1 MGECD
6 RSCGGNILETTSIA
20 GGPLRAVRVSE
31 RMQARILIVEDDLR
45 ARALLAT
52 YLTRHGLTVL
62 TAATGEEVNSVIDR
76 DFVSLVLLDVMLP
89 GEDGLS
95 ICRRLSKRNIPIIL
109 LTAKGET
116 LDRII
121 GLELG
126 ADDYVVKPFD
136 PRELLARI
144 GAVLR
149 RQPQLR
155 TPDGETSV
163 FRFGP
168 FELDSER
175 RRLTRAG
182 QLIPLKKG
190 EYAVLEALNRHAGR
204 PLSRERLIQLSG
216 RGNTNVTERS
226 IDIQISRLRRVI
238 EVDASQPCYIQTV
251 WGFGYVF
258 DPAGSQQ

>member
-1 MGECD
+1 
-6 RSCGGNILETTSIA
+6 
-20 GGPLRAVRVSE
+20 
-31 RMQARILIVEDDLR
+31 MQARILIVEDDLR

-52 YLTRHGLTVL
+52 YLTQHGLVVL
-62 TAATGEEVNSVIDR
+62 TAATGDEVDSVIDR
-76 DFVSLVLLDVMLP
+76 EIVSLVLLDVMLP

-95 ICRRLSKRNIPIIL
+95 ICKRLSKRNIPIIL
-109 LTAKGET
+109 LTARGEI

-149 RQPQLR
+149 RQPQHLV
-155 TPDGETSV
+155 PDEPDPV

-168 FELDSER
+168 FELDTAR

-182 QLIPLKKG
+182 QIIPLKKG

-204 PLSRERLIQLSG
+204 PMSRERLIQLSR

-226 IDIQISRLRRVI
+226 IDIQVSRLRRLI
-238 EVDASQPCYIQTV
+238 ELDVSEPHFIQTV

>member
-1 MGECD
+1 MAEK
-6 RSCGGNILETTSIA
+6 
-20 GGPLRAVRVSE
+20 
-31 RMQARILIVEDDLR
+31 MQARILIVEDDLR

-52 YLTRHGLTVL
+52 YLMQHGLAVL
-62 TAATGEEVNSVIDR
+62 TAGTGDEVNGLIDR
-76 DFVSLVLLDVMLP
+76 ELISLVLLDVMLP

-95 ICRRLSKRNIPIIL
+95 ICRRLSKRSIPIIL
-109 LTAKGET
+109 LTAKGEV
-116 LDRII
+116 LDRIV

-149 RQPQLR
+149 RQPQHLV
-155 TPDGETSV
+155 PDEDESV

-168 FELDSER
+168 FELDSAR
-175 RRLTRAG
+175 RKLTRAG
-182 QLIPLKKG
+182 QVIPLKKG

-204 PLSRERLIQLSG
+204 PLSRDRLIQLSG
-216 RGNTNVTERS
+216 RVNTNVTERS

-238 EVDASQPCYIQTV
+238 EVDGSQPRYIQTV

-258 DPAGSQQ
+258 DPAGNQQ

>member
-1 MGECD
+1 MVS
-6 RSCGGNILETTSIA
+6 RV
-20 GGPLRAVRVSE
+20 PLRTPRMAE
-31 RMQARILIVEDDLR
+31 KMQARILIVEDDLR

-52 YLTRHGLTVL
+52 YLIQHGLAVL
-62 TAATGEEVNSVIDR
+62 TAGTGDEVNGLIDR
-76 DFVSLVLLDVMLP
+76 EFISLVLLDVMLP

-95 ICRRLSKRNIPIIL
+95 ICKRLSKRNIPIIL
-109 LTAKGET
+109 LTAKGEV
-116 LDRII
+116 LDRIV

-149 RQPQLR
+149 RQPQQLV
-155 TPDGETSV
+155 PDEDESV

-168 FELDSER
+168 FELDSAR
-175 RRLTRAG
+175 RKLTRAG
-182 QLIPLKKG
+182 QVIPLKKG

-204 PLSRERLIQLSG
+204 PLSRDRLIQLSG
-216 RGNTNVTERS
+216 RVNTNVTERS

-238 EVDASQPCYIQTV
+238 EVDGSQPRYIQTV

-258 DPAGSQQ
+258 DPAGNQQ

>member
-1 MGECD
+1 MAEK
-6 RSCGGNILETTSIA
+6 
-20 GGPLRAVRVSE
+20 
-31 RMQARILIVEDDLR
+31 MQARILIVEDDLR

-52 YLTRHGLTVL
+52 YLIQHGLAVL
-62 TAATGEEVNSVIDR
+62 TAGTGDEVNGLIDR
-76 DFVSLVLLDVMLP
+76 EFISLVLLDVMLP

-95 ICRRLSKRNIPIIL
+95 ICKRLSKRNIPIIL
-109 LTAKGET
+109 LTAKGEV
-116 LDRII
+116 LDRIV

-149 RQPQLR
+149 RQPQQLV
-155 TPDGETSV
+155 PDEDESV

-168 FELDSER
+168 FELDSAR
-175 RRLTRAG
+175 RKLTRAG
-182 QLIPLKKG
+182 QVIPLKKG

-204 PLSRERLIQLSG
+204 PLSRDRLIQLSG
-216 RGNTNVTERS
+216 RVNTNVTERS

-238 EVDASQPCYIQTV
+238 EVDGSQPRYIQTV

-258 DPAGSQQ
+258 DPAGNQQ

>member
-1 MGECD
+1 M
-6 RSCGGNILETTSIA
+6 A
-20 GGPLRAVRVSE
+20 E
-31 RMQARILIVEDDLR
+31 RTQARILIVEDDLR
-45 ARALLAT
+45 ARALLAS
-52 YLTRHGLTVL
+52 YLTQHGLAVL
-62 TAATGEEVNSVIDR
+62 TAGTGDEVNGLIDR
-76 DFVSLVLLDVMLP
+76 ECISLVLLDVMLP

-95 ICRRLSKRNIPIIL
+95 ICKRLSKRNIPIIL
-109 LTAKGET
+109 LTARGEV
-116 LDRII
+116 LDRIV

-149 RQPQLR
+149 RQSQHLV
-155 TPDGETSV
+155 PDEDESV

-168 FELDSER
+168 FELDSAR
-175 RRLTRAG
+175 RKLTRAG
-182 QLIPLKKG
+182 QVIPLKKG

-204 PLSRERLIQLSG
+204 PLSRDRLIQLSG
-216 RGNTNVTERS
+216 RGNSNVTERS

-238 EVDASQPCYIQTV
+238 ELDASQPSYIQTV

-258 DPAGSQQ
+258 DPAGNQQ